1 MRISDL
7 SSDVC
12 SSDLALRAMREASRL
27 FITEEEI
34 SKLESWAKRIRGE
47 IFFAS
52 KWLLCEGQAEYAI
65 LGAVAD
71 KLGCPLDAHG
81 IAVIDYQNN
90 GSPGAFAALAR
101 ALNYPWAMI
110 CDGDQGGNDH
120 IDQLRSHNFTEAEI
134 TDLVTQLT
142 AGIDLEQLERKGVV
156 KGKRV

>member
-71 KLGCPLDAHG
+71 KLGCPMDAHG
-81 IAVIDYQNN
+81 IALIDYQKN
-90 GSPGAFAALAR
+90 GRPGEFEALDR
-101 ALNYPWAMI
+101 DMQYP
-110 CDGDQGGNDH
+110 
-120 IDQLRSHNFTEAEI
+120 
-134 TDLVTQLT
+134 
-142 AGIDLEQLERKGVV
+142 
-156 KGKRV
+156 